1 MGGGKEA
8 AERDRGGG
16 RGGAAA
22 ASAQCEARLAGA
34 LSEAKFTQQ
43 VVSKPECLQCS
54 ASAVPCRST
63 VFSGCRSTSHPVSS
77 SVRVLITLISIIK
90 FIVIFTSLETPVER
104 YLECAPSLLGI

>member
-22 ASAQCEARLAGA
+22 ASAHCEARLAGA

-43 VVSKPECLQCS
+43 VVSNPSACS
-54 ASAVPCRST
+54 AP
-63 VFSGCRSTSHPVSS
+63 PVQFRVDRRC
-77 SVRVLITLISIIK
+77 SVVVAAPPTL
-90 FIVIFTSLETPVER
+90 
-104 YLECAPSLLGI
+104 